1 MRIVTPLSLQLSNS
15 PPMLHQN
22 ASILDHHYP
31 GRPRPLRR
39 RFVLNSRLHPNH
51 LSPNANRALHH
62 QRHILRPPE
71 HIHNFYFL
79 RHILQPRITLLP
91 QHVPLVRVH
100 RNNPVARTLHV
111 FRHAKTRPR
120 RIRRQS
126 DHRNTLVFFQE
137 FENRITAGLRDA
149 VLEIIRATREQYSH
163 RAASSPLPARFKIT
177 RAMADKHLSFS
188 SAVPTEMRIASGNPI
203 HPSGRTITPI
213 CSRSSLI
220 ACASG
225 PATINTKFASLG
237 TGRNPILANPSLKRF
252 RSVAFVSMQRATCS
266 LSSSAASAAACATPV
281 VLNGVLNLFIAESS
295 PGRPMAYPMRNPA
308 NPYTFENVRR
318 MSRFFLLR

>member
-1 MRIVTPLSLQLSNS
+1 MRIVTPLSLQFPPP
-15 PPMLHQN
+15 PPMLHQD
-22 ASILDHHYP
+22 ASILDHHQP
-31 GRPRPLRR
+31 RRPRIFRR
-39 RFVLNSRLHPNH
+39 GFVLNSRLHPNH
-51 LSPNANRALHH
+51 LRPNANRALHH
-62 QRHILRPPE
+62 RPHILRPPE
-71 HIHNFYFL
+71 HVHNFYFI
-79 RHILQPRITLLP
+79 RHIFQLRVTLLP
-91 QHVPLVRVH
+91 QHFPLVRIH

-126 DHRNTLVFFQE
+126 HHRNTLVFFQE
-137 FENRITAGLRDA
+137 FENRVTAGLRDG
-149 VLEIIRATREQYSH
+149 VLEITRATREQYSH

-237 TGRNPILANPSLKRF
+237 TGRKPSLANPSLKRF
-252 RSVAFVSMQRATCS
+252 RSRAFVSMHRVTCS
-266 LSSSAASAAACATPV
+266 LSSSAASAAACATPD
-281 VLNGVLNLFIAESS
+281 VLNGVLNLFIADSS
-295 PGRPMAYPMRNPA
+295 SGRPMAY
-308 NPYTFENVRR
+308 
-318 MSRFFLLR
+318 

>member
-15 PPMLHQN
+15 PPMLHQDARIFN
-22 ASILDHHYP
+22 HHQP
-31 GRPRPLRR
+31 RRTRPLRR

-51 LSPNANRALHH
+51 FSPDSNRTLHH
-62 QRHILRPPE
+62 RRHILRAPE
-71 HIHNFYFL
+71 HVHDLYFL
-79 RHILQPRITLLP
+79 RHIFHPRITLLP
-91 QHVPLVRVH
+91 QHFRLVRIH
-100 RNNPVARTLHV
+100 RNDPVARALHV
-111 FRHAKTRPR
+111 FRHAKARPH

-126 DHRNTLVFFQE
+126 DHRDTLVFFQE
-137 FENRITAGLRDA
+137 FEYRIAIG
-149 VLEIIRATREQYSH
+149 VRAYFRITREQYSH
-163 RAASSPLPARFKIT
+163 RAASSPLPARFTIT
-177 RAMADKHLSFS
+177 RALADKHLSFS
-188 SAVPTEMRIASGNPI
+188 SAVPTEMRIASANPI
-203 HPSGRTITPI
+203 QPSGRTITPV

-220 ACASG
+220 PCASG

-237 TGRNPILANPSLKRF
+237 TGRKPSLANPSLKRF
-252 RSVAFVSMQRATCS
+252 RSRAFIWMQRVTCS
-266 LSSSAASAAACATPV
+266 LSSSAASAAACASPV